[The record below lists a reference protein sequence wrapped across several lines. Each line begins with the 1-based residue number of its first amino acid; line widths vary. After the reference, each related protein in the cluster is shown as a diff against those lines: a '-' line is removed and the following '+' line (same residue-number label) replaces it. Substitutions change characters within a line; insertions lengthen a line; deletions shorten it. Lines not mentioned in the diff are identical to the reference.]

1 MSEAIGSSGPQL
13 RLIQGGGQ
21 RREESLETRDAVA
34 RVLME
39 AGVDLLLKRI
49 TPLRAETIERE
60 VDEVLALFD
69 RVDAQPVLA
78 PILER
83 RLDELELLVDETRVR
98 RQPRRRLRQH

>member
-1 MSEAIGSSGPQL
+1 MSQAVGSGPQL

-60 VDEVLALFD
+60 VDAVLALFD

-78 PILER
+78 PLLER
-83 RLDELELLVDETRVR
+83 RLDALEELVDETRER
-98 RQPRRRLRQH
+98 RQPRRRVRQH